1 MSMSAGQACRMQQL
15 EASDAEKMS
24 AIERECFTL
33 PWSEEQ
39 CRAAFKQ
46 KAFAAFG
53 LFCGENL
60 AGYISIYHTGD
71 ELEILNLAVRPHIR
85 RLGHGKRILRTI
97 LRLARKMDIHRV
109 LLEVRKG
116 NKAAISLYEG
126 CGFQHVG
133 QRRNYYADTG
143 EDALIYLYELNSC
156 QP

>member
-1 MSMSAGQACRMQQL
+1 MQQL

-39 CRAAFKQ
+39 CRAAFTQ

-53 LFCGENL
+53 LFCGEDL
-60 AGYISIYHTGD
+60 VGYISIYHTGD
-71 ELEILNLAVRPHIR
+71 ELEILNLAVRPQIR
-85 RLGHGKRILRTI
+85 RLGHGKRILRTT
-97 LRLARKMDIHRV
+97 LRMARKMDIHRV
-109 LLEVRKG
+109 LLEVRRS

-133 QRRNYYADTG
+133 QRSNYYADTG
-143 EDALIYLYELNSC
+143 EDALIYLCELNSC
-156 QP
+156 QS

>member
-1 MSMSAGQACRMQQL
+1 MQQL

-39 CRAAFKQ
+39 CRAAFTQ

-53 LFCGENL
+53 LFCGEDL
-60 AGYISIYHTGD
+60 VGYISIYHTGD
-71 ELEILNLAVRPHIR
+71 ELEILNLAVRPQIR
-85 RLGHGKRILRTI
+85 RLGHGKRILRTT
-97 LRLARKMDIHRV
+97 LRMARKMDIHRV
-109 LLEVRKG
+109 LLEVRRS
-116 NKAAISLYEG
+116 NKAAILLYEG

-143 EDALIYLYELNSC
+143 EDALIYLCELNSC
-156 QP
+156 QS

>member
-1 MSMSAGQACRMQQL
+1 MSAGQIWRMQRL
-15 EASDAEKMS
+15 KASDAEKMF

-39 CRAAFKQ
+39 CRAAFNQ

-53 LFCGENL
+53 LFGSENL

-97 LRLARKMDIHRV
+97 LRLARKMDINRV

-116 NKAAISLYEG
+116 NKAAISLYES
-126 CGFQHVG
+126 CGFQRVG
-133 QRRNYYADTG
+133 QRLNYYADTG
-143 EDALIYLYELNSC
+143 EDALIYLCELKACLS
-156 QP
+156 